1 MDSDS
6 DPSSPW
12 ASLDEAEEEDD
23 NSSSEAS
30 VDNQEEDWLADLH
43 LQRIRENNP
52 ITSRIHG
59 RGEHNFLHNM
69 TDEEWEELGRD
80 CLTTPTWKMYILKT
94 ALSPITKF
102 HFCLDTSFQSDSCCT
117 SAE

>member
-6 DPSSPW
+6 DPFDYGLLEGGDDSSSE

-23 NSSSEAS
+23 NSSPEAS
-30 VDNQEEDWLADLH
+30 VDNQEEDWLADL
-43 LQRIRENNP
+43 QRIRENNP
-52 ITSRIHG
+52 LTSRIYG

-80 CLTTPTWKMYILKT
+80 MSNNTHLEDVHLDDGS
-94 ALSPITKF
+94 LNDHKF
-102 HFCLDTSFQSDSCCT
+102 HFCS
-117 SAE
+117 EG

>member
-43 LQRIRENNP
+43 LQRIRENNT

-80 CLTTPTWKMYILKT
+80 MSNNTHLEDVHLDDGALNDYKISFLFRHIL
-94 ALSPITKF
+94 SVR
-102 HFCLDTSFQSDSCCT
+102 
-117 SAE
+117 

>member
-6 DPSSPW
+6 DPLDYGLLEGGDNSSSE

-30 VDNQEEDWLADLH
+30 VDNQEEDWL
-43 LQRIRENNP
+43 
-52 ITSRIHG
+52 IHG
-59 RGEHNFLHNM
+59 RGENFLRNM

-80 CLTTPTWKMYILKT
+80 MSNNTHLEDVHLVDG
-94 ALSPITKF
+94 ALNDHKI
-102 HFCLDTSFQSDSCCT
+102 HFCS
-117 SAE
+117 EV